1 MTPRSRASLWV
12 LLAAAFAGLLAF
24 GTLRDSG
31 PSSQQDRI
39 DSISQRL
46 ACPTCSGESI
56 YVSRAAAAESIR
68 AEIARQ
74 VSDGQRT
81 DDEIIA
87 YIESRF
93 GGQVLLV
100 PRATGIDAVVWALPV
115 AVFGASLALLGL
127 AFARWRRREE
137 SGPSNADRKLVDDA
151 LGSEAGRES

>member
-1 MTPRSRASLWV
+1 MNPRLRASLWV

-24 GTLRDSG
+24 GTLRESG
-31 PSSQQDRI
+31 PLSQQDRI
-39 DSISQRL
+39 DAISRRL

-115 AVFGASLALLGL
+115 AVFVASLAVLGM
-127 AFARWRRREE
+127 AFARWRRREQ
-137 SGPSNADRKLVDDA
+137 SGPSNADRQLVDDA
-151 LGSEAGRES
+151 LADEAGRES

>member
-1 MTPRSRASLWV
+1 MSARVRASLWV

-24 GTLRDSG
+24 GTLRESG
-31 PSSQQDRI
+31 PLSQQDRI
-39 DSISQRL
+39 DSISRRL

-56 YVSRAAAAESIR
+56 YVSRAAAAESIY

-74 VSDGQRT
+74 VSDGQRN

-115 AVFGASLALLGL
+115 AVFVASLAVLGM
-127 AFARWRRREE
+127 AFARWRRREQ
-137 SGPSNADRKLVDDA
+137 SGPSNADRQLVNDA
-151 LGSEAGRES
+151 LTNEAGKES

>member
-1 MTPRSRASLWV
+1 MSTHLRASVWV

-24 GTLRDSG
+24 GTLRESG
-31 PSSQQDRI
+31 PMSQQDRI
-39 DSISQRL
+39 DSISRRL

-74 VSDGQRT
+74 VSDGQRS

-87 YIESRF
+87 YVESRF

-115 AVFGASLALLGL
+115 AVFVASLALLGM
-127 AFARWRRREE
+127 AFFRWRKHEE
-137 SGPSNADRKLVDDA
+137 SGPSPADRRLVDDA
-151 LGSEAGRES
+151 LGRDT

>member
-1 MTPRSRASLWV
+1 MSSRLRASVWV
-12 LLAAAFAGLLAF
+12 LMAAAFAGLLAF
-24 GTLRDSG
+24 GTLRESG
-31 PSSQQDRI
+31 PSTQQDRI

-56 YVSRAAAAESIR
+56 YVSRAAAAESLR

-74 VSDGQRT
+74 VSEGQRS

-87 YIESRF
+87 YIEARF

-115 AVFGASLALLGL
+115 AVFVAAVALLGL
-127 AFARWRRREE
+127 AFVRWRKREE
-137 SGPSNADRKLVDDA
+137 SGPSSADRRLVDDA
-151 LGSEAGRES
+151 LGRDS

>member
-1 MTPRSRASLWV
+1 MNQRTRSSLWV

-24 GTLRDSG
+24 GTLREGG

-46 ACPTCSGESI
+46 ACPTCQGESI

-74 VSDGQRT
+74 VADGQRT

-87 YIESRF
+87 YVESRF

-100 PRATGIDAVVWALPV
+100 PRATGVDALVWALPV
-115 AVFGASLALLGL
+115 AVLVASIASLGI
-127 AFARWRRREE
+127 AFARWRRHEE
-137 SGPSNADRKLVDDA
+137 SRPSDADRRLVDDA
-151 LGSEAGRES
+151 MGGEASHES

>member
-1 MTPRSRASLWV
+1 MNPRLRASLWV

-24 GTLRDSG
+24 GTLRESG

-39 DSISQRL
+39 DAISRRL

-115 AVFGASLALLGL
+115 AVFVASLALLGL

-137 SGPSNADRKLVDDA
+137 SGPSNADRKLVDGA
-151 LGSEAGRES
+151 LSGEVGRES

>member
-1 MTPRSRASLWV
+1 MSSRLRASVWV
-12 LLAAAFAGLLAF
+12 LMAAAFAGLLAF
-24 GTLRDSG
+24 GTLRESG
-31 PSSQQDRI
+31 PSTQQDRI

-56 YVSRAAAAESIR
+56 YVSRAAAAESLR

-74 VSDGQRT
+74 VSEGQRS

-87 YIESRF
+87 YIEARF

-115 AVFGASLALLGL
+115 AVFVASVALLGM
-127 AFARWRRREE
+127 AFVRWRKREE
-137 SGPSNADRKLVDDA
+137 SGPSSADRRLVDDA
-151 LGSEAGRES
+151 LGRDS

>member
-1 MTPRSRASLWV
+1 MSSRLRTSVWV
-12 LLAAAFAGLLAF
+12 LMAAAFAGLLAF
-24 GTLRDSG
+24 GTLRESG
-31 PSSQQDRI
+31 PSTQQDRI

-56 YVSRAAAAESIR
+56 YVSRAAAAESLR

-74 VSDGQRT
+74 VSEGQRS

-87 YIESRF
+87 YIEARF

-115 AVFGASLALLGL
+115 AVFVASVALLGL
-127 AFARWRRREE
+127 AFVRWRKREE
-137 SGPSNADRKLVDDA
+137 SGPSSADRRLVDDA
-151 LGSEAGRES
+151 LGRDS

>member
-1 MTPRSRASLWV
+1 MSNRLRASVWV
-12 LLAAAFAGLLAF
+12 FIAAAFAGLLAF
-24 GTLRDSG
+24 GTLRESG
-31 PSSQQDRI
+31 PTSQQDRI

-56 YVSRAAAAESIR
+56 YVSRAAAAESLR

-74 VSDGQRT
+74 VSEGQRS

-87 YIESRF
+87 YIEARF

-115 AVFGASLALLGL
+115 AVFVASVALLGM
-127 AFARWRRREE
+127 AFVRWRKREE
-137 SGPSNADRKLVDDA
+137 SGPSSADRRLVDDA
-151 LGSEAGRES
+151 LGRDS

>member
-1 MTPRSRASLWV
+1 MSARVRASLWV

-24 GTLRDSG
+24 GTLRESG
-31 PSSQQDRI
+31 PLSQQDRI
-39 DSISQRL
+39 DSISRRL

-56 YVSRAAAAESIR
+56 YVSRAAAAESIY

-74 VSDGQRT
+74 VSDGQRN

-115 AVFGASLALLGL
+115 AVFVASLAVLGM
-127 AFARWRRREE
+127 AFARWRRREQ
-137 SGPSNADRKLVDDA
+137 SGPSNADRQLVSDA
-151 LGSEAGRES
+151 LTNEAGKES

>member
-1 MTPRSRASLWV
+1 MSARVRASLWV
-12 LLAAAFAGLLAF
+12 LLAAAFAGLIAF
-24 GTLRDSG
+24 GTLRESG
-31 PSSQQDRI
+31 PLSQQDRI
-39 DSISQRL
+39 DSISRRL

-56 YVSRAAAAESIR
+56 YVSRAAAAESIY

-74 VSDGQRT
+74 VSDGQRN

-115 AVFGASLALLGL
+115 AVFVASLAVLGM
-127 AFARWRRREE
+127 AFARWRRREQ
-137 SGPSNADRKLVDDA
+137 SGPSNADRQLVNDA
-151 LGSEAGRES
+151 LTNEAGKES

>member
-1 MTPRSRASLWV
+1 MSSRLRASVWV
-12 LLAAAFAGLLAF
+12 LMAAAFAGLLAF
-24 GTLRDSG
+24 GTLRESG

-56 YVSRAAAAESIR
+56 YVSRAAAAESLR

-74 VSDGQRT
+74 VSEGQRS

-87 YIESRF
+87 YIEARF

-115 AVFGASLALLGL
+115 AVFVASVALLGM
-127 AFARWRRREE
+127 AFVRWRKREE
-137 SGPSNADRKLVDDA
+137 SGPSSADRRLVDDA
-151 LGSEAGRES
+151 LGRDS

>member
-1 MTPRSRASLWV
+1 MSSRLRTSVWV
-12 LLAAAFAGLLAF
+12 LMAAAFAGLLAF
-24 GTLRDSG
+24 GTLRESG
-31 PSSQQDRI
+31 PSTQQDRI

-56 YVSRAAAAESIR
+56 YVSRAAAAESLR

-74 VSDGQRT
+74 VSEGQRS

-87 YIESRF
+87 YIEARF

-115 AVFGASLALLGL
+115 AVFVASVALLGM
-127 AFARWRRREE
+127 AFVRWRKREE
-137 SGPSNADRKLVDDA
+137 SGPSSADRRLVDDA
-151 LGSEAGRES
+151 LGRDS

>member
-1 MTPRSRASLWV
+1 MSSRLRTSVWV
-12 LLAAAFAGLLAF
+12 LMAAAFAGLLAF
-24 GTLRDSG
+24 GTLRESG
-31 PSSQQDRI
+31 PSTQQDRI

-56 YVSRAAAAESIR
+56 YVSRAAAAESLR

-74 VSDGQRT
+74 VSEGQRS

-87 YIESRF
+87 YIEARF

-115 AVFGASLALLGL
+115 AVFVAAVALLGM
-127 AFARWRRREE
+127 AFVRWRKREE
-137 SGPSNADRKLVDDA
+137 SGPSSADRRLVDDA
-151 LGSEAGRES
+151 LGRDS

>member
-1 MTPRSRASLWV
+1 MSSRLRASVWV
-12 LLAAAFAGLLAF
+12 LMAAAFAGLLAF
-24 GTLRDSG
+24 GTLRESG
-31 PSSQQDRI
+31 PSTQQDRI

-56 YVSRAAAAESIR
+56 YVSRAAAAESLR

-74 VSDGQRT
+74 VSEGQRS

-87 YIESRF
+87 YIEARF

-115 AVFGASLALLGL
+115 AVFVASVALLGL
-127 AFARWRRREE
+127 AFVRWRKREE
-137 SGPSNADRKLVDDA
+137 SGPSSADRRLVDDA
-151 LGSEAGRES
+151 LGRDS

>member
-1 MTPRSRASLWV
+1 MNPRLRASLWV

-24 GTLRDSG
+24 GTLRESG
-31 PSSQQDRI
+31 PSTQQDRI

-74 VSDGQRT
+74 VSDGQRS

-87 YIESRF
+87 YIEARF

-115 AVFGASLALLGL
+115 AVFVASIAVLGM
-127 AFARWRRREE
+127 AFARWRKREE
-137 SGPSNADRKLVDDA
+137 SGPSSADRRLVDDA
-151 LGSEAGRES
+151 LGRDS

>member
-1 MTPRSRASLWV
+1 MSPRLRASVWV
-12 LLAAAFAGLLAF
+12 LMAAAFAGLLAF
-24 GTLRDSG
+24 GTLRESG
-31 PSSQQDRI
+31 PTTQQDRI

-56 YVSRAAAAESIR
+56 FVSRAAAAESLR

-74 VSDGQRT
+74 VSEGQRT

-87 YIESRF
+87 YIEARF

-115 AVFGASLALLGL
+115 AVFVAAVALLGM
-127 AFARWRRREE
+127 AFVRWRKREE
-137 SGPSNADRKLVDDA
+137 SGPSSADRRLVDDA
-151 LGSEAGRES
+151 LGRDS

>member
-115 AVFGASLALLGL
+115 AVFVASLALLGL

-151 LGSEAGRES
+151 LSGEVGRES

>member
-56 YVSRAAAAESIR
+56 YVSRASAAESIR

-115 AVFGASLALLGL
+115 AVFVASLALLGL

>member
-1 MTPRSRASLWV
+1 MSSRLRASVWV
-12 LLAAAFAGLLAF
+12 LMAAAFAGLLAF
-24 GTLRDSG
+24 GTLRESG
-31 PSSQQDRI
+31 PSTQQDRI

-56 YVSRAAAAESIR
+56 YVSRAAAAESLR

-74 VSDGQRT
+74 VSEGQRS

-87 YIESRF
+87 YIEARF

-115 AVFGASLALLGL
+115 AVFVAAVALLGM
-127 AFARWRRREE
+127 AFVRWRKREE
-137 SGPSNADRKLVDDA
+137 SGPSSADRRLVDDA
-151 LGSEAGRES
+151 LGRDS

>member
-1 MTPRSRASLWV
+1 MNPRLRASLWV

-24 GTLRDSG
+24 GTLRESG
-31 PSSQQDRI
+31 PLSQQDRI
-39 DSISQRL
+39 DAISRRL

-115 AVFGASLALLGL
+115 AVFVASLAVLGM
-127 AFARWRRREE
+127 AFARWRRREQ
-137 SGPSNADRKLVDDA
+137 SGPSNADRQLVDDA
-151 LGSEAGRES
+151 LAGEAGRES

>member
-74 VSDGQRT
+74 VSDAQRT

-115 AVFGASLALLGL
+115 AVFVASLALLGL

-151 LGSEAGRES
+151 LSGEVGRES

>member
-1 MTPRSRASLWV
+1 MNARLRSSLWV

-24 GTLRDSG
+24 GTLRESG

-39 DSISQRL
+39 DSIAQRL

-56 YVSRAAAAESIR
+56 YVSRASAAESIR

-74 VSDGQRT
+74 VSDGQRS

-100 PRATGIDAVVWALPV
+100 PRATGIDALVWALPV
-115 AVFGASLALLGL
+115 AVFVASLALLGM
-127 AFARWRRREE
+127 AFVRWRRREE
-137 SGPSNADRKLVDDA
+137 SGPSNADRQLVSDA
-151 LGSEAGRES
+151 LSNEVGKES